1 MRPFRG
7 DHAKG
12 RRATN
17 QETLLAPMPY
27 AMSHLCGSKSNI
39 VRKNRRTN
47 YLFLRENIRV
57 RWLAFKLPLSNH
69 VGASKEGT
77 MCTCRTA
84 LTAMSLGMLSL
95 LCAPAT
101 QAQLQSGNAQTVTG
115 QVSAVE
121 GEFHMAKDY
130 RGEDILRM
138 VDKSYIVTTPTGQQ
152 IELKL
157 TRETKVPA
165 RANPGDRIEARI
177 TEKGQTLSVQLIG
190 DAADT
195 R

>member
-1 MRPFRG
+1 MRPFG
-7 DHAKG
+7 GHKAKG
-12 RRATN
+12 AASHEPGDVTSTNALRVVALMWAQKAT
-17 QETLLAPMPY
+17 
-27 AMSHLCGSKSNI
+27 S
-39 VRKNRRTN
+39 
-47 YLFLRENIRV
+47 FIRV
-57 RWLAFKLPLSNH
+57 GQKLSFFCGNTGTRCLAFKLRLQNH

-84 LTAMSLGMLSL
+84 LTAMSLAVLSL

-130 RGEDILRM
+130 RGEDILKM
-138 VDKSYIVTTPTGQQ
+138 VDKSYIVTTPAGQQ

-157 TRETKVPA
+157 TRETNVPA
-165 RANPGDRIEARI
+165 RANPGDRIEAKI
-177 TEKGQTLSVQLIG
+177 TEKGQTLSVKLIG
-190 DAADT
+190 DLGET